1 MSVLQSYL
9 ALVKL
14 SELTGIILD
23 TIATKDRSPVPTTS
37 SGEAQRCVPTID
49 MIRNTV
55 KSAEELF

>member
-23 TIATKDRSPVPTTS
+23 TIATKDRSPVPPTS

-49 MIRNTV
+49 MI
-55 KSAEELF
+55 

>member
-23 TIATKDRSPVPTTS
+23 TIATKARSLVPTTS

-49 MIRNTV
+49 MI
-55 KSAEELF
+55 